1 MTITNKQSEFSKRFK
16 PCMLVMFAAHLH
28 RAHDYKVRDRKAEVR
43 EDGTEISSWSTTKIV
58 QDPENAKK
66 AAALRATFINN
77 VVKLGAQYGTEK
89 LVFVDFERRDDL
101 EALQAEWQSKVEEF
115 NAQSPIVKVDF
126 FCLPPLDL
134 TGSNEYMLGKLLD
147 EMKDT
152 MGEMKEALQA
162 ADYKKV
168 RAVVAKLKGFTSL
181 VPDESAAAITNAI
194 ADARKQARMIK
205 RELEKR
211 GTAIEEVQAMI
222 NTSTV
227 DLAVSVTLLDDD
239 PEMDTESTAELMA
252 ALAEQQAAAIDF
264 GDDSEEEEGEED
276 DGAVDFGAVVA
287 EAPMAD
293 PEEEGEEEDPRA
305 VSPELSASMQSWRI
319 DG

>member
-1 MTITNKQSEFSKRFK
+1 MTTQKQNDFAKKFK

-28 RAHDYKVRDRKAEVR
+28 RAHDYKVADRTAEVR
-43 EDGTEISSWSTTKIV
+43 DDGTEISSWSTTKIV

-66 AAALRATFINN
+66 AAALRANFINA
-77 VVKLGAQYGTEK
+77 VCRLGAQYGSEK
-89 LVFVDFERRDDL
+89 LVFVDFERRDDFD
-101 EALQAEWQSKVEEF
+101 ALQVEWRDKVAEF
-115 NAQSPIVKVDF
+115 NATSPVVKVDF
-126 FCLPPLDL
+126 FCLPPLEL
-134 TGSNEYMLGKLLD
+134 TGTNEYMLGKLLD

-168 RAVVAKLKGFTSL
+168 RAVVARLKGFTSL

-205 RELEKR
+205 KELEKR
-211 GTAIEEVQAMI
+211 GTAIEEVQAMV

-227 DLAVSVTLLDDD
+227 DLAVSITLLDDD
-239 PEMDTESTAELMA
+239 PEAETESTAELMA
-252 ALAEQQAAAIDF
+252 ALAEQQGAAIDF
-264 GDDSEEEEGEED
+264 GDDPEEEEEEEG
-276 DGAVDFGAVVA
+276 GVDLTAVVA
-287 EAPMAD
+287 EAPVAD
-293 PEEEGEEEDPRA
+293 PEEEEGDDARE
-305 VSPELSASMQSWRI
+305 VSPALATTMQSWRI